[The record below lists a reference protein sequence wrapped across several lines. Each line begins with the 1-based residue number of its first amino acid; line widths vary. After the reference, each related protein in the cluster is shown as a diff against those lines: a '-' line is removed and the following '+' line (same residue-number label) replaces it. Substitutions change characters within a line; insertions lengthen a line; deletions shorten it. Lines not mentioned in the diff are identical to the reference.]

1 MCLAEL
7 NSKHIL
13 IKTKTWKT
21 LHFTSIYLY
30 TRARVRRSS
39 FAKSAFAKSSRKK
52 TLDACMHASSS
63 SSSIRGLTGAY
74 KQSDKSKFHLWDICI
89 GGGKQMVCA
98 HHNFRSFW
106 DTYYYIPVTICDN
119 CVIFEAFFGFR
130 AHKWLLFQAKSCKK
144 HANLWKFTESR

>member
-1 MCLAEL
+1 MFWRFCPEMRVKGKDSGKL
-7 NSKHIL
+7 KMVHIGFQL
-13 IKTKTWKT
+13 QKSLRITTCYFY
-21 LHFTSIYLY
+21 LSIHA
-30 TRARVRRSS
+30 RARVRRSS

-130 AHKWLLFQAKSCKK
+130 AHK
-144 HANLWKFTESR
+144 